1 MLLVQSNSVQ
11 RGLNKNF
18 YVLPCKTTIVLWS
31 PNNNNELI
39 AHEYK
44 LLKYLESKEF
54 PVVKVIKKE
63 LVKHNCY
70 TFQGLFLEYIKNAN
84 FIKISSANTN
94 IKLSEKVTKK
104 FQHFLNLI
112 EKLQYVIEDLQFLYT
127 DDDLYIIDPSNIHF
141 LQSKTSY
148 ITNKINFELVEKIF
162 ILQKITI
169 KKIIQNNL

>member
-1 MLLVQSNSVQ
+1 MCQ
-11 RGLNKNF
+11 F
-18 YVLPCKTTIVLWS
+18 
-31 PNNNNELI
+31 
-39 AHEYK
+39 
-44 LLKYLESKEF
+44 SK
-54 PVVKVIKKE
+54 
-63 LVKHNCY
+63 KHNCY

-84 FIKISSANTN
+84 FIKISSAITN